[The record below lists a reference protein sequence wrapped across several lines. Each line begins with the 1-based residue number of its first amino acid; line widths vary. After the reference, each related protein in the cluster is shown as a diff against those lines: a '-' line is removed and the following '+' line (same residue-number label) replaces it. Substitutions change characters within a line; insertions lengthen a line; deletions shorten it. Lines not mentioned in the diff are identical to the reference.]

1 MNKEENLNKM
11 LKVYYLQRKKS
22 NIAKVNERLKYLN
35 VLKQSIPVI
44 QNLIDSASNF
54 EVVLDLIQSANDLI
68 DTKLS

>member
-1 MNKEENLNKM
+1 M